1 MSIRY
6 TFYILL
12 ILSSE
17 LAMASQS
24 PRKTISSLMEVA
36 EDAQSQSH
44 APRCSP
50 RGCEQMAFWD
60 YDDVL
65 GFARSPESD
74 DEAPLREGDK
84 TQAALKAVQESDI
97 KQMILTSRGWR
108 YLVKSPNDSSLDA
121 IESPDEEMQYTFM
134 NIAHQMYER
143 LHEGL
148 DPSHKF
154 LFEPFGEEVK
164 VIKFSTHHELTAT
177 EQDTYMIIYKGI
189 IFSGPHK
196 GVGLSLFLNE
206 LKTVLE
212 KDDLNPGESKIA
224 MPQVIRM
231 TDDNGSYLDLIEQEL
246 SRGLAGISL
255 ALYHFPMDEGVFQ

>member
-6 TFYILL
+6 ICALL
-12 ILSSE
+12 ILFGSE
-17 LAMASQS
+17 LALASQS
-24 PRKTISSLMEVA
+24 PRKTVLSIMEVA
-36 EDAQSQSH
+36 EDARNQPQS
-44 APRCSP
+44 PRCSP

-74 DEAPLREGDK
+74 EERPLREGEK
-84 TQAALKAVQESDI
+84 TQAALKTMQESDI

-108 YLVKSPNDSSLDA
+108 YLGKSPNDETPEA
-121 IESPDEEMQYTFM
+121 FEAPDEEMKNTFKD
-134 NIAHQMYER
+134 IAHQMYER

-148 DPSHKF
+148 DQKHQF
-154 LFEPFGEEVK
+154 LFEPFGEEVRM
-164 VIKFSTHHELTAT
+164 IKFSTYHELTET

-206 LKTVLE
+206 LKTALS
-212 KDDLNPGESKIA
+212 KDDTAQVEGKIA
-224 MPQVIRM
+224 MPQLIRM
-231 TDDNGSYLDLIEQEL
+231 TDDNESYLDLIEQEL
-246 SRGLAGISL
+246 SQGLAGISL
-255 ALYHFPMDEGVFQ
+255 ELYHFPMDEAVVK